1 MLREL
6 LLSVAS
12 GIIVAVV
19 MQIFRRRD
27 NRVRQ
32 VVSSPNYS
40 QPRRRGSVGGGL
52 LRFVLAIAG
61 GLALAYSAAP
71 FILPRRFRD
80 FDDGGDRFG
89 GRDGFDGFD
98 GIDAITANGPML
110 ILTVVST
117 IVIWMLLSAMMRR

>member
-1 MLREL
+1 MLREI

-40 QPRRRGSVGGGL
+40 QPRRRSSVGGGL

-61 GLALAYSAAP
+61 GQALAYSVAP

-80 FDDGGDRFG
+80 FDGGDDRFG
-89 GRDGFDGFD
+89 GRDRFDGFD